1 MSYRVYEAQA
11 FVDTHLLMTLL
22 LGEIFEFTVSFP
34 VGDGPE
40 NCLIGEYY
48 VSGQEFHGRK
58 TCQKLIAPDAQGA
71 AAQPS
76 FLFFWNDYHREGPA
90 PRGWTGWWVGPTVG
104 GEQTWAFRP
113 GDNAR
118 PPATGWLMPRPNL
131 TLRSHWDEDTRD
143 MPLSG
148 CTRAFLR
155 RKRQENMYMRN
166 TKGDPLHSS
175 QGKGCMR
182 TTKGDSP
189 FSSKGKGCMR
199 TTNGDS
205 PHSSKGKGYRCDPS
219 PSSKGKGNHD
229 RRSSPYDR
237 PHDRWSS
244 PYYRW

>member
-22 LGEIFEFTVSFP
+22 LGEIFEFTVSSP

-76 FLFFWNDYHREGPA
+76 FLFFWNDYRREGPA
-90 PRGWTGWWVGPTVG
+90 PLGWTGWWVGPTVG

-155 RKRQENMYMRN
+155 RKRQENVYMRN

-175 QGKGCMR
+175 Q
-182 TTKGDSP
+182 
-189 FSSKGKGCMR
+189 GKGCMR

-205 PHSSKGKGYRCDPS
+205 PHSSKGKGYRCDPYPS
-219 PSSKGKGNHD
+219 PHD
-229 RRSSPYDR
+229 RRSSPYNR
-237 PHDRWSS
+237 PHDRRSS

>member
-155 RKRQENMYMRN
+155 RKRQENVYMRN

-205 PHSSKGKGYRCDPS
+205 PHSSKGKGYRCDPYPS
-219 PSSKGKGNHD
+219 PHD
-229 RRSSPYDR
+229 RRSSPY
-237 PHDRWSS
+237 
-244 PYYRW
+244 YRW